1 MRGRCG
7 ELLGYSNQRGGA
19 GGLRVAGSRG
29 GVRWV
34 WSGGGRWSVVGKR
47 GGWGVVRLQGAVPAL
62 WGQWRDG
69 RAYIVDQDGFQVV
82 QDIDEQIARE
92 VVQNHNDH
100 IAAKVSA
107 PC

>member
-1 MRGRCG
+1 MTDA
-7 ELLGYSNQRGGA
+7 EYEALADWEASHEYSTQEEPAPAQR
-19 GGLRVAGSRG
+19 LPQVEQK
-29 GVRWV
+29 W
-34 WSGGGRWSVVGKR
+34 
-47 GGWGVVRLQGAVPAL
+47 L

-100 IAAKVSA
+100 IAAKGSA

>member
-1 MRGRCG
+1 MTDA
-7 ELLGYSNQRGGA
+7 EYEALADWEASHEYSTQA
-19 GGLRVAGSRG
+19 E
-29 GVRWV
+29 
-34 WSGGGRWSVVGKR
+34 
-47 GGWGVVRLQGAVPAL
+47 PAPAQTLPQVEQKWL

-69 RAYIVDQDGFQVV
+69 RAYIVDQHGFQ
-82 QDIDEQIARE
+82 

>member
-1 MRGRCG
+1 M
-7 ELLGYSNQRGGA
+7 SNA
-19 GGLRVAGSRG
+19 EH
-29 GVRWV
+29 
-34 WSGGGRWSVVGKR
+34 
-47 GGWGVVRLQGAVPAL
+47 VPSQTLPQAEQKWL

-69 RAYIVDQDGFQVV
+69 RAYIVDQHGFQVV

>member
-1 MRGRCG
+1 MTDA
-7 ELLGYSNQRGGA
+7 EYEALADWEASHEYSTQTEPAPAQR
-19 GGLRVAGSRG
+19 LPQVEQNW
-29 GVRWV
+29 RW
-34 WSGGGRWSVVGKR
+34 GN
-47 GGWGVVRLQGAVPAL
+47 
-62 WGQWRDG
+62 WRDG
-69 RAYIVDQDGFQVV
+69 RAYIVDQHGFQVV

>member
-1 MRGRCG
+1 M
-7 ELLGYSNQRGGA
+7 SNAEHAPSQT
-19 GGLRVAGSRG
+19 LPQVEQK
-29 GVRWV
+29 W
-34 WSGGGRWSVVGKR
+34 
-47 GGWGVVRLQGAVPAL
+47 L

-69 RAYIVDQDGFQVV
+69 RAYIVDQHGFQVV

>member
-1 MRGRCG
+1 MTDAEYEARADW
-7 ELLGYSNQRGGA
+7 EASHEYSTQA
-19 GGLRVAGSRG
+19 E
-29 GVRWV
+29 
-34 WSGGGRWSVVGKR
+34 
-47 GGWGVVRLQGAVPAL
+47 PAPAQTLPQVEQKWL